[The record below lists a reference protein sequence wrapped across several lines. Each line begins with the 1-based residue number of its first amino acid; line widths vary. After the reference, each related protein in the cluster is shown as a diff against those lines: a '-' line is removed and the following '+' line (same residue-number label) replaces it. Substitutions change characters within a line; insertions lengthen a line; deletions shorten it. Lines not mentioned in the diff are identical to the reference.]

1 MPTLSADTLGPAP
14 VSVRPALALEV
25 GSPAEQEASGQL
37 AEPGRDVHLAEIL
50 RVERT
55 TVPGQHTGMLGMAG
69 PVGRLAG
76 WPGSSF
82 PTRLSGVEACRSTGV
97 ATAAS

>member
-1 MPTLSADTLGPAP
+1 
-14 VSVRPALALEV
+14 
-25 GSPAEQEASGQL
+25 
-37 AEPGRDVHLAEIL
+37 LAEIL